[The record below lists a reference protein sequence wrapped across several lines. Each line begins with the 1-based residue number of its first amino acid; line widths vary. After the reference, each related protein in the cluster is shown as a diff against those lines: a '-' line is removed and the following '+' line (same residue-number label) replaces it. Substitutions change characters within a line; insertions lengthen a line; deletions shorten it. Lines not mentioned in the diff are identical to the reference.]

1 MRQSV
6 SGTVD
11 AVGMMRGVALSARA
25 SNYDSDS
32 GQRKQALA
40 GRVNLW
46 SLLLYGLE
54 EALARRAE
62 MSVSLA

>member
-1 MRQSV
+1 MRQSE

-40 GRVNLW
+40 GRVILW
-46 SLLLYGLE
+46 SLSLYGLE
-54 EALARRAE
+54 EALARRGE
-62 MSVSLA
+62 CLAALG